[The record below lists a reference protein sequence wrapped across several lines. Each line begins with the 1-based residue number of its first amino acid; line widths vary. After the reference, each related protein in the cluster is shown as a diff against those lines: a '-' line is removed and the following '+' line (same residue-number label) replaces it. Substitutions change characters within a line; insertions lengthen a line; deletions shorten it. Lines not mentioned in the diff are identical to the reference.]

1 MAEPLVQHVSDTA
14 FLVANARAVETERPA
29 PLFRDPLAAR
39 LAGEKGRAI
48 GAAFPAMTGWTVV
61 IRTVIIDAFVA
72 EAIAG
77 GVDLVVNLGAGLDT
91 RPYRLE
97 LPQALQWIEVDYP
110 DVIAFKEQRLAS
122 ETPHCRLERVG
133 LDLTAGADRRALF
146 AKLAARANRMLVLT
160 EGVVPYLDEAQVADL
175 ADDLRAVPQVASWI
189 VDYLSPESHKYRQ
202 RMKVTRQLTQAPFKF
217 RPPDWFGFFARHGWC
232 AKEIRYLVDE
242 GKRLGRRPLLPL
254 MTRLLLATLLRFAP
268 PEKRDAFRKFAA
280 YVVLEPA
287 PRNA

>member
-1 MAEPLVQHVSDTA
+1 MAELLVQHVSDTA
-14 FLVANARAVETERPA
+14 FLVANARAVETARPA

-39 LAGEKGRAI
+39 LAGEKGKAI
-48 GAAFPAMTGWTVV
+48 AAAFPPMTGWTIVV
-61 IRTVIIDAFVA
+61 RTVIIDAFIA

-77 GVDLVVNLGAGLDT
+77 GVDMVVNLGAGLDT

-122 ETPHCRLERVG
+122 EAPRCQLERVG
-133 LDLTAGADRRALF
+133 LDLTVGADRRALF
-146 AKLAARANRMLVLT
+146 ARLGGRASRLLVLT
-160 EGVVPYLDEAQVADL
+160 EGVVPYLDEGEVAPL
-175 ADDLRAVPQVASWI
+175 ADELRAVPQVASWI
-189 VDYLSPESHKYRQ
+189 VDYLSPESHRFRE
-202 RMKVTRQLTQAPFKF
+202 RMKVSRQLTQAPFKF
-217 RPPDWFGFFARHGWC
+217 RPPDWFGFFASHGWR

-242 GKRLGRRPLLPL
+242 GKRLGRPPLLPL
-254 MTRLLLATLLRFAP
+254 MTRVLLATLLRFAP

-287 PRNA
+287 ERST